1 MPTSTSLLRFI
12 QTLPTAQVSGDFS
25 FKDLPGS
32 GKRIDIL
39 CRDLAACFDWGPLSW
54 PKESLE
60 FVAVLADEV
69 AVTFRCP
76 IGIVP
81 IGEVDWAV
89 TIANTLKGSPPDF
102 VSVELMSFGEMV
114 TKFKTGQEGNL
125 WVLDENGTPIEDL
138 RDLILSSQNSF
149 MLGDHQGFDSRD
161 NEIIENQDIARISL
175 GDLSYLSSHCVSAII
190 SKMERMVA

>member
-1 MPTSTSLLRFI
+1 MPTSTGLLRFI
-12 QTLPTAQVSGDFS
+12 QILPSAQLSGDFS
-25 FKDLPGS
+25 SKDLPGS

-69 AVTFRCP
+69 ALTFCYP
-76 IGIVP
+76 TGIVP

-89 TIANTLKGSPPDF
+89 TIADALRGSPPDF
-102 VSVELMSFGEMV
+102 VSVEPTSFGEIV
-114 TKFKTGQEGNL
+114 KKFKTKQEGNL
-125 WVLDENGTPIEDL
+125 WVLDENGTPLEDL
-138 RDLILSSQNSF
+138 RDIILSSQNSF
-149 MLGDHQGFDSRD
+149 MLGDHRGFDSRD
-161 NEIIENQDIARISL
+161 HEIIENQDIVPVSL
-175 GDLSYLSSHCVSAII
+175 GDLSYLSSHCVAAII